1 MEEKQKAWDDMKN
14 KILSASHT
22 HGTAGMEKDVVDT
35 AVALNLLGVNV
46 SESCEGH
53 IKHDSIFPY
62 VMFESEKDSQ
72 IFNDTAEQK
81 HPLPQSA
88 SEYKTFIETIQTE
101 AKSMKDKVQT
111 LLDEFY
117 KNKQYNPYNYEISEF
132 IKNRKFMLV
141 PNGVIKTTQN
151 QEAEYKKITL
161 EESRKKL
168 AEFTDFL
175 KQKYFKAA

>member
-1 MEEKQKAWDDMKN
+1 MEEKQKAWDRMKN
-14 KILSASHT
+14 KILAASHT
-22 HGTAGMEKDVVDT
+22 HGTPGIEKDVVDT
-35 AVALNLLGVNV
+35 TVALQLLGVNV

-72 IFNDTAEQK
+72 IYNEAADQK

-88 SEYKTFIETIQTE
+88 AEYKNFIETIKTE
-101 AKSMKDKVQT
+101 AESMKNKVQA

-117 KNKQYNPYNYEISEF
+117 TNKQYNPYNYEISEF

-141 PNGVIKTTQN
+141 PNGVTKTTQN

-161 EESRKKL
+161 EESRKRL
-168 AEFTDFL
+168 SEFTEFL
-175 KQKYFKAA
+175 KQKYFTTA